1 MPASARRALGAVVAG
16 MGIILVVVGAW
27 IVVKLGPS
35 GEAHFNATLKA
46 PGAIAVTSDVLN
58 AVDVPVLV
66 TATRRDGGAVRLTAA
81 PSTDARAILA
91 TSAVSTV
98 SAVHFP
104 AETLDL
110 RSSGAGALT
119 DISTAD
125 VWRLAAKGTRSARL
139 VVDQGWGP
147 ETVVVTSGDATSLK
161 DVTVTL
167 TWADRAWFFD
177 ALAVTMIGAVIAAFA
192 LNVLWQG
199 RAIAVHGNGAETGA
213 LRGRH
218 DPRRH
223 DPRRHDPRRHDPRRH
238 DPRRHDPR

>member
-1 MPASARRALGAVVAG
+1 MPASTRRALGAVVAAT
-16 MGIILVVVGAW
+16 GIILVVVGAW
-27 IVVKLGPS
+27 ILVKLGPS
-35 GEAHFNATLKA
+35 GEARFSATSKT

-98 SAVHFP
+98 SAVHYP
-104 AETLDL
+104 AGTLDL

-125 VWRLAAKGTRSARL
+125 VWRLAARGTGSAGL
-139 VVDQGWGP
+139 VIDQGRGP
-147 ETVVVTSGDATSLK
+147 ETVVVTSGDATTLR

-167 TWADRAWFFD
+167 TWANRAWFFD

-192 LNVLWQG
+192 LNFLWQG
-199 RAIAVHGNGAETGA
+199 RVIAVQGDGVETGA

-218 DPRRH
+218 DPR
-223 DPRRHDPRRHDPRRH
+223 
-238 DPRRHDPR
+238 

>member
-1 MPASARRALGAVVAG
+1 VPASTRRALGAVVAAT
-16 MGIILVVVGAW
+16 GIILVVVGAW
-27 IVVKLGPS
+27 ILVKLGPS
-35 GEAHFNATLKA
+35 GEARFSATSKT

-98 SAVHFP
+98 SAVHYP
-104 AETLDL
+104 AGTLDL

-125 VWRLAAKGTRSARL
+125 VWRLAARGTGSAGL
-139 VVDQGWGP
+139 VIDQGRGP
-147 ETVVVTSGDATSLK
+147 ETVVVTSGDATTLR

-167 TWADRAWFFD
+167 TWANRAWFFD

-192 LNVLWQG
+192 LNFLWQG
-199 RAIAVHGNGAETGA
+199 RVIAVQGDGVETGA

-218 DPRRH
+218 DPR
-223 DPRRHDPRRHDPRRH
+223 
-238 DPRRHDPR
+238 